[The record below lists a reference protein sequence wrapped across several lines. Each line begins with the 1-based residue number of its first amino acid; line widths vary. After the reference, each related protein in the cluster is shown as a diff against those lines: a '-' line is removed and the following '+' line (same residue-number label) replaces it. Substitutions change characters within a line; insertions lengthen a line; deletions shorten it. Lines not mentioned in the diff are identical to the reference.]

1 MTNCPP
7 GAKTA
12 IIDNLLITLHLL
24 IYTSLQKDA
33 IRTVILHHL
42 VYPDKYN
49 LIPLPMF

>member
-33 IRTVILHHL
+33 VRTVILRHL
-42 VYPDKYN
+42 VYPDKY
-49 LIPLPMF
+49 I